1 MEGVRA
7 FYSAQNIPGLNN
19 FMSHDLGYAEGEE
32 ILCSGEVL
40 FHGQPLGIVV
50 ATSFELANRATEL
63 VEVCY
68 EALG

>member
-1 MEGVRA
+1 
-7 FYSAQNIPGLNN
+7 
-19 FMSHDLGYAEGEE
+19 MSHDLGYAEGEE